1 MAERYGSAASSVAL
15 EWADW
20 TDAVTFRSKTN
31 MRGKL
36 LMASFALAVIL
47 PSAASAQETCEAR
60 ASNRAAGTAIGAVA
74 GALLGAGVAGHHEK
88 GTGAVIGGLAGALVG
103 NQLAKGPPD
112 CRHAYGWYDN
122 DGRWHASAVP
132 PGEAYGYYDRHG
144 AWVEGRPAD
153 YRPAPPPPPPQRADW
168 DERGYGAPPPP
179 PPRTDWDDHGYDEQ
193 WRDWPGYPEFRGQE
207 AHIRDLIRESVRED
221 MIAPEDAHDLMVELR
236 EIRAQEYREF
246 QEHGWRLP
254 YDDGARIHERL
265 VQLDHRVDEI
275 RDER

>member
-1 MAERYGSAASSVAL
+1 
-15 EWADW
+15 
-20 TDAVTFRSKTN
+20 

-36 LMASFALAVIL
+36 LMAGFALAVFL
-47 PSAASAQETCEAR
+47 PSAASAQETCEER
-60 ASNRAAGTAIGAVA
+60 ASNRVAGTAIGAVA

-103 NQLAKGPPD
+103 SQLTKGPPD

-122 DGRWHASAVP
+122 GGRWHTSAVA
-132 PGEAYGYYDRHG
+132 PGEAYGYYDRSG
-144 AWVEGRPAD
+144 SWVEGQPAD
-153 YRPAPPPPPPQRADW
+153 YRPAPPPPPPQRV
-168 DERGYGAPPPP
+168 
-179 PPRTDWDDHGYDEQ
+179 DWDDRGYDEQ

-207 AHIRDLIRESVRED
+207 ARIREHIREGVRED

-236 EIRAQEYREF
+236 EIRAHEYREF
-246 QEHGWRLP
+246 QEYGWRLP

-265 VQLDHRVDEI
+265 ARLDHRVDEI